1 MNRYILAAS
10 LGLVASTP
18 VMAQE
23 YYIVR
28 GPDKEC
34 RVVESRPT
42 ESTVVQVGPLAFTTR
57 DEAEREIR
65 VVCKEMYESRGPDVI
80 IEREVRRE
88 RY

>member
-1 MNRYILAAS
+1 MKKFILAA
-10 LGLVASTP
+10 GFALVASAP
-18 VMAQE
+18 AMAQE

-28 GPDKEC
+28 GPEKDC
-34 RVVESRPT
+34 RIVESRPT
-42 ESTVVQVGPLAFTTR
+42 DTTIVQVGPLAFKTR

-65 VVCKEMYESRGPDVI
+65 VVCKEMYESREPDVI